1 MNVLKKLI
9 LSVFAVVLSI
19 VWSVQ
24 ATGLIGAVIKSLND
38 YNTTTKLIIGVSILV
53 SIVGLILVWMG
64 KISYQTKESV
74 RSTLII
80 CNSYFG
86 SLIALVILYMLAV
99 RDIKYVLLAE
109 VAVTWIIWFFIMSC
123 IRKEIERFNNKEAPS
138 TTVEKVEDS
147 PK

>member
-38 YNTTTKLIIGVSILV
+38 YNTTTKLIIVISIVV

-64 KISYQTKESV
+64 KISYLSKESA

-123 IRKEIERFNNKEAPS
+123 IRKEIERFNNKETPS
-138 TTVEKVEDS
+138 TTVEKSEDS
-147 PK
+147 SK

>member
-38 YNTTTKLIIGVSILV
+38 YNTTTKLIIGVSIVV

>member
-38 YNTTTKLIIGVSILV
+38 YNTTTKLIIGISIVV

-64 KISYQTKESV
+64 KISYQSKESA

-123 IRKEIERFNNKEAPS
+123 IRKEIERFNNKKTPS

>member
-38 YNTTTKLIIGVSILV
+38 YNTTTKLIIGVSIVV

-64 KISYQTKESV
+64 KISYQTKESA

>member
-38 YNTTTKLIIGVSILV
+38 YNTTTKLIIGISIVV
-53 SIVGLILVWMG
+53 SIVGLILVWRG
-64 KISYQTKESV
+64 KISYLSKESA

-123 IRKEIERFNNKEAPS
+123 IRKEIERFNNKETPS